1 MSPVETAKNRK
12 PSADER
18 RAGILEIA
26 HQAFLRDGFSATSMS
41 RIAAEVGGSK
51 ATLYSYFPS
60 KKALFEAVAERE
72 SAFLIEQLFRVSPSR
87 GDFRA
92 DLAELTRRFLTV
104 LVSDRM
110 ISGHR
115 LIISES
121 GRFPEIG
128 RAAYALTVKRGLER
142 LSAYF
147 QAAMDAGYVRPSSP
161 MFAAEV
167 FFDLAAGNLHKQRL
181 WSVVQKV
188 DAPTIEIEARRIA
201 SIFLAAYGSD
211 ELSADARMGR

>member
-1 MSPVETAKNRK
+1 MEPVKSKK
-12 PSADER
+12 PSPDER
-18 RAGILEIA
+18 REAILDVA
-26 HQAFLRDGFSATSMS
+26 RQAFLSDGFSATSMS

-92 DLAELTRRFLTV
+92 DLSELTRRFLTV

-115 LIISES
+115 LIVAES
-121 GRFPEIG
+121 GLFPEIG
-128 RAAYALTVKRGLER
+128 RTAYALTVKRGLEQ

-147 QAAMDAGYVRPSSP
+147 QKAMDAGYVRPSSP

-181 WSVVQKV
+181 WSVVQRV

-211 ELSADARMGR
+211 ELSADARKGR

>member
-1 MSPVETAKNRK
+1 MEAVHSKK
-12 PSADER
+12 PSPDER
-18 RAGILEIA
+18 RVAMLDVA
-26 HQAFLRDGFSATSMS
+26 HAAFLRDGYSGTSMS
-41 RIAAEVGGSK
+41 RIAAEIGGSK
-51 ATLYSYFPS
+51 ATLYSYFAS
-60 KKALFEAVAERE
+60 KRALFEAVAERE
-72 SAFLIEQLFRVSPSR
+72 SEYLIDQLFRVSPSR

-115 LIISES
+115 LIIAEA

-128 RAAYALTVKRGLER
+128 RTAYALTVRRGLVR
-142 LSAYF
+142 LAAYF
-147 QAAMDAGYVRPSSP
+147 QKAMDAGYLRPSSNL
-161 MFAAEV
+161 FAAEV

-188 DAPTIEIEARRIA
+188 DAATIEIEARRIA

-211 ELSADARMGR
+211 ELCRDAREGR

>member
-1 MSPVETAKNRK
+1 MEAAKNRK

-18 RAGILEIA
+18 RAAIVDIA
-26 HQAFLRDGFSATSMS
+26 HQAFLRDGFSGTSMS

-72 SAFLIEQLFRVSPSR
+72 SAFLIEQLFRVSASR

-92 DLAELTRRFLTV
+92 DLTELTRRFLTV

-115 LIISES
+115 LIIAES

-128 RAAYALTVKRGLER
+128 RTAYALTVKRGLER

-147 QAAMDAGYVRPSSP
+147 QKAMDAGYVRPSSP

-201 SIFLAAYGSD
+201 AIFLAAYGSD
-211 ELSADARMGR
+211 ELSTDARKGR